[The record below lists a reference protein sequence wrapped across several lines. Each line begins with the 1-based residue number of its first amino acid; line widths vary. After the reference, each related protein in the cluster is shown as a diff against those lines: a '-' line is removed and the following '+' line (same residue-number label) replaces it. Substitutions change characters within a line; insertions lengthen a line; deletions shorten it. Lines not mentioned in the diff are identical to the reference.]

1 MVEEIIPV
9 KGKLKIN
16 NIFILH
22 EIYYWDTFRGTELS
36 RSIVYFTLIV
46 RLNLDLVHRRYPG
59 GRMWLA
65 APADGTGLDG

>member
-22 EIYYWDTFRGTELS
+22 EIYYWEVNHCS
-36 RSIVYFTLIV
+36 R
-46 RLNLDLVHRRYPG
+46 NK
-59 GRMWLA
+59 WLEM
-65 APADGTGLDG
+65 L